1 MSTRAAQWLA
11 LLLAA
16 ACLASAINVL
26 LYVRLTDRL
35 THLQM
40 RLDSQLHGVD
50 AGSNGDQNLAKNDWM
65 PHAQPPMV
73 KSAPSLA
80 LQTEDK
86 ASMISRLKN
95 VQTPDQAAREMDKL
109 MSQEPSIPGV
119 EQLRVKALQQAIQ
132 SMPSDAPRPVGL
144 QTACRGRRCLI
155 SAGFAD
161 ETLASEWANRLL
173 LMGGKNLPPA
183 ARIIAV
189 PLGGGSEGVNL
200 QLYLY

>member
-1 MSTRAAQWLA
+1 MSTRTPHWMA
-11 LLLAA
+11 LLLAV

-26 LYVRLTDRL
+26 LYIRLTDRL

-40 RLDSQLHGVD
+40 QLGSQLHRDD
-50 AGSNGDQNLAKNDWM
+50 ADDQDLANEGWT
-65 PHAQPPMV
+65 PPSQSRV
-73 KSAPSLA
+73 LARSAPTFA
-80 LQTEDK
+80 PQTEDR
-86 ASMISRLKN
+86 AQVISRLKN
-95 VQTPDQAAREMDKL
+95 VQPPDQAAREMDKL

-132 SMPSDAPRPVGL
+132 SMPSDAARPVGL
-144 QTACRGRRCLI
+144 QTTCRGRRCLI